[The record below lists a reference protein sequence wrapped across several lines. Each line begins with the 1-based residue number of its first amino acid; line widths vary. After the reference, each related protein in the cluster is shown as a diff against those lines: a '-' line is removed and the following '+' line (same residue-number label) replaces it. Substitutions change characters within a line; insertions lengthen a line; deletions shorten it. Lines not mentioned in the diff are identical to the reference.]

1 MQYDQ
6 LVIDLPNEIYLG
18 DVLSLFILINGST
31 TQLNVNTIKTYG
43 LNQLILINIFQDT
56 TRNYQNITISNMY
69 VSLPYVTSYIN
80 FTIKRNGYP
89 YATNTSCCNQ
99 TLSPSQTITASTST
113 TLQTMKSTAD
123 YQITFTLTYYSL
135 NYFLLNFCS
144 SFTLV
149 TNQQYTCY
157 LSLTL
162 TNNLLNCTALSTSQL
177 KVSLTNSSNFASV
190 FGY

>member
-1 MQYDQ
+1 
-6 LVIDLPNEIYLG
+6 
-18 DVLSLFILINGST
+18 LSLFILINGSA
-31 TQLNVNTIKTYG
+31 TQINVNTIKTYG
-43 LNQLILINIFQDT
+43 LNQLILVDMFKDT
-56 TRNYQNITISNMY
+56 TRNYQNISIANIY
-69 VSLPYVTSYIN
+69 VSLPFATSYIN

-89 YATNTSCCNQ
+89 YASNTTCCNQ
-99 TLSPSQTITASTST
+99 TLSPAQTMIASTST

-123 YQITFTLTYYSL
+123 YQITFTLTYYSF

-157 LSLTL
+157 LSLAL
-162 TNNLLNCTALSTSQL
+162 TNNQLNCTALSTSQL
-177 KVSLTNSSNFASV
+177 KVSLTNSSSFASV